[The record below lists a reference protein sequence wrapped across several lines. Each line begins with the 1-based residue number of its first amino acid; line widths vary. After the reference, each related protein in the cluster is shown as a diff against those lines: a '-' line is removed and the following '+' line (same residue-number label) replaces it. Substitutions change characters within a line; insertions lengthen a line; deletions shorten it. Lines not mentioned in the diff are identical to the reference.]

1 MASGGGLRMSFTH
14 ALRLARFNWPLYAV
28 CVVAAVGGTGTAAIP
43 ALPPLFRILAA
54 LGALIAAWYAIASF
68 AAFHWMFDRSPFL
81 SAAWL
86 VKCVGHAPQTCVQV
100 SVCAEQ
106 TVLPIQSVFPDSK
119 IETFDLFDES
129 ITTEPAI
136 ARARQHGLITAAKAA
151 PDAIPVDNDSIDL
164 VVVTLAAHEVR
175 HPQRR
180 EALFREVA
188 RIVAPDGRVVVVE
201 HPRNLSAV
209 LAFGPGLFHFYPHRE
224 WVRLARAAKLS
235 IAAEFDITPFVH
247 VFVLKNG

>member
-1 MASGGGLRMSFTH
+1 M
-14 ALRLARFNWPLYAV
+14 
-28 CVVAAVGGTGTAAIP
+28 C
-43 ALPPLFRILAA
+43 AA

-81 SAAWL
+81 SGAWL

-106 TVLPIQSVFPDSK
+106 TVIPIQSVFPHCKS
-119 IETFDLFDES
+119 ETVDLFDES

-136 ARARQHGLITAAKAA
+136 ARARQHGLIAAAKAA
-151 PDAIPVDNDSIDL
+151 PDALPFDDDSTDL
-164 VVVTLAAHEVR
+164 VVVTLAAHEIR

-180 EALFREVA
+180 ESLFKEIA

-201 HPRNLSAV
+201 HLRNLSAA
-209 LAFGPGLFHFYPHRE
+209 LAFGPGLFHFYPRGE
-224 WVRLARAAKLS
+224 WVRLARAARLT
-235 IAAEFDITPFVH
+235 IAEEFHITPFVH
-247 VFVLKNG
+247 VFVLRNR